1 MGEKTKIEWCDA
13 TINLWWGCSKVSLG
27 CLHCYADTFAHRLGK
42 DIWGNGKP
50 REDHREGAT
59 KLALKLDKQ
68 AKRDGRRLR
77 VFSASMSDW
86 LDMEVPHGWR
96 VDLLNLIEATPH
108 LDWLLLTKRPE
119 SWSARMHEAAYAAPL
134 AARWIGGEAPANVW
148 VGTSAEDQQRWDE
161 RLPEIEAIPAVVR
174 FVSAEPLLGHIAM
187 RGHRPDWLVVGGE
200 SGPGA
205 RDMEAGWVKDLRDE
219 SQAVGTKFFFKQWG
233 GVDKK
238 SAGREL
244 AGRTWD
250 EMPDHATYAREFGT
264 DVAKHISSVLGA
276 ERDQRGD
283 SLAPCPGSE
292 GGSVGAAEAMAGLL
306 SNADLAEAC
315 RNAKAA
321 EGDAAERA
329 AGVFGR
335 EIVRRTM
342 GRSQNVRISD
352 ERP

>member
-1 MGEKTKIEWCDA
+1 MKESKIEW
-13 TINLWWGCSKVSLG
+13 TTHTFNPWIGCTKVSPG
-27 CLHCYADTFAHRLGK
+27 CLHCYAETLMDTRYGRVKWGRGNARSRTSADNWKQPRKWNREAEAHTSKTGIEWTFSR
-42 DIWGNGKP
+42 P
-50 REDHREGAT
+50 
-59 KLALKLDKQ
+59 
-68 AKRDGRRLR
+68 R
-77 VFSASMSDW
+77 VFCASLADW

-187 RGHRPDWLVVGGE
+187 RGHRPDWLIVGGE

-233 GVDKK
+233 GADKK
-238 SAGREL
+238 AAGREL

-250 EMPDHATYAREFGT
+250 ELPDHATYSREFGT
-264 DVAKHISSVLGA
+264 DVARHLSSVLGA
-276 ERDQRGD
+276 ERATTAAVAGAR
-283 SLAPCPGSE
+283 
-292 GGSVGAAEAMAGLL
+292 GGSAGSARAGEQSSSGAH
-306 SNADLAEAC
+306 SPS
-315 RNAKAA
+315 R
-321 EGDAAERA
+321 
-329 AGVFGR
+329 
-335 EIVRRTM
+335 
-342 GRSQNVRISD
+342 
-352 ERP
+352 